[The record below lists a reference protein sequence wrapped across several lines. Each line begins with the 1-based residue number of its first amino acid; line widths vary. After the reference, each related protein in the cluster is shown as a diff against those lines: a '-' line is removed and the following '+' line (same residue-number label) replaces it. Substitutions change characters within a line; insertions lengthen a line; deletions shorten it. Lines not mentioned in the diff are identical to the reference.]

1 MINQPFEI
9 GALKIRKKQ
18 ILAELEK
25 ILKDQGLV
33 ERIREMAGEGFS
45 ITGILKKALGSQ
57 SVNPITA
64 KSLRKEIEKEHP
76 QGLKLFD
83 EVIQICNELAKV
95 DNPLIV
101 YL

>member
-1 MINQPFEI
+1 MITQPFES

-25 ILKDQGLV
+25 VLKNQGLV
-33 ERIREMAGEGFS
+33 NRIREMAGEGFS
-45 ITGILKKALGSQ
+45 MISLLKKAIGSPG
-57 SVNPITA
+57 VDPITA
-64 KSLRKEIEKEHP
+64 KLLRKEIATVRP

-83 EVIQICNELAKV
+83 ELVKTCNELAKV

-101 YL
+101 Y